1 MKLVS
6 TFRMVQA
13 VDHGGFSY
21 CNTIS
26 VSFVSYSELAKKV
39 FGLNNNLVLKN
50 FGYEKKIRSEIKFF
64 FGGGEIWDKKIG
76 TKIIL
81 GQKNLGQKIRT
92 KNYFGHEKGFW
103 IKKFF

>member
-1 MKLVS
+1 
-6 TFRMVQA
+6 MVQA

-64 FGGGEIWDKKIG
+64 LGGGRFG
-76 TKIIL
+76 TK
-81 GQKNLGQKIRT
+81 KNWD
-92 KNYFGHEKGFW
+92 KNYFGP
-103 IKKFF
+103 KKFGTKN

>member
-1 MKLVS
+1 
-6 TFRMVQA
+6 MVQA

-103 IKKFF
+103 IKKIF

>member
-1 MKLVS
+1 
-6 TFRMVQA
+6 MVQA

-64 FGGGEIWDKKIG
+64 FGGGRFGTKKLGQKLFWAKKIWDKK
-76 TKIIL
+76 L
-81 GQKNLGQKIRT
+81 GQKL
-92 KNYFGHEKGFW
+92 FW
-103 IKKFF
+103 A